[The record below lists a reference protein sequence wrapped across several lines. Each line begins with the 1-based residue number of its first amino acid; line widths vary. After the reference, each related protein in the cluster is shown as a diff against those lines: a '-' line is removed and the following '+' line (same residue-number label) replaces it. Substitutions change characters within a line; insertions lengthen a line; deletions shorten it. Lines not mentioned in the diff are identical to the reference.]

1 MSVLRRK
8 RARPQADV
16 EHHIRHELLDILT
29 ILRIDDCAL
38 ELEGFDPETGA
49 AMLHVTGACPDC
61 DASAVTFIQGIETQ
75 LKLRVTELR
84 AILLTVDNS
93 K

>member
-8 RARPQADV
+8 RGRPSADV
-16 EHHIRHELLDILT
+16 EHHIRHELQDILT
-29 ILRIDDCAL
+29 ILRIEDCAL
-38 ELEGFDPETGA
+38 ELQGFDPGSGTA
-49 AMLHVTGACPDC
+49 TLHVTGACPDC

-84 AILLTVDNS
+84 AVLLTVDNS